1 MNPLLEKRK
10 NIIIAVMITLMAIYV
25 IKLFSL
31 QIINKSYKEEAIRNA
46 IREVN
51 VIPPRGLIFDRNDSL
66 IVYNEAAYDLMVIPK
81 EMKDAID
88 EGVVFDTLD
97 LCNILDITLEE
108 FIKRIE
114 KAKTY
119 SPLLPSV
126 FAQQMSK
133 EDYGYL
139 QEKMYRFPGF
149 YVQNRTLRSY
159 PIPVAAHI
167 LGYIG
172 EVNDEQIRKDNYYQM
187 GDYIGISGIE
197 KSYEEEL
204 RGVKGKRMVLVD
216 VNNREKGPYR
226 NGEEDIP
233 AEPGKDLWCTIDVE
247 LQKYGEKLMANK
259 KGSIVAIEPK
269 TGEILCIVSTPSYDP
284 NLLVGKMRSKNYAKL
299 LMDSINVPLYNR
311 ALKAMYPPGSTFKLA
326 NGLIGEQEGVLN
338 RNTVYTCGAGYSIGS
353 HIVHCH
359 GCGSI
364 NLVQAV
370 QHSCNTYFCRAF
382 YNTVSNPKY
391 KTIQDGYFAWK
402 SHINSLGFGQKFN
415 TDLPY
420 ESTGIIPSVE
430 YFNKKYNNHW
440 NGNSIVSMGIG
451 QGEVG
456 STPIQMANF
465 MAIIANRGWY
475 YKPHVVKAIGTKDN
489 PNTRYNEKIYCDIE
503 RRHFDA
509 IIEGMLCVVT
519 SGTGRSAKMDNV
531 VIAGKTGT
539 AQNPHGADHSVFA
552 CFAPVDKPEIA
563 VFVLV
568 ENGGFGASVAAPIAS
583 LIIEYYLYREVKRTD
598 LEKRMTELKL
608 IR

>member
-1 MNPLLEKRK
+1 MVT
-10 NIIIAVMITLMAIYV
+10 IMALYV
-25 IKLFSL
+25 VRLFSL
-31 QIINKSYKEEAIRNA
+31 QILDNTYKEDAIRNA

-51 VIPPRGLIFDRNDSL
+51 VIPPRGLVFDRNDSL

-81 EMKDAID
+81 EMQSAIKNGD
-88 EGVVFDTLD
+88 TFDTLE
-97 LCNILDITLEE
+97 LCQILDISIDE
-108 FIKRIE
+108 FNKRID
-114 KAKTY
+114 KAKAY

-126 FAQQMSK
+126 FARQMSK

-139 QEKMYRFPGF
+139 QEKLYRYPGF
-149 YVQNRTLRSY
+149 YVQNRTLRAY

-172 EVNDEQIRKDNYYQM
+172 EVNDELIRKDNYYQM

-204 RGVKGKRMVLVD
+204 RGKKGKKMILVD
-216 VNNREKGPYR
+216 VNNKETGPYK

-247 LQKYGEKLMANK
+247 LQKYGERLMSNK
-259 KGSIVAIEPK
+259 KGSIVAIEPQ
-269 TGEILCIVSTPSYDP
+269 TGEILCIVSSPSYDP
-284 NLLVGKMRSKNYAKL
+284 NLLVGQMRSKNYAKL
-299 LMDSINVPLYNR
+299 LLDSVNVPLYNR

-326 NGLIGEQEGVLN
+326 NGLIAEEEGVLG
-338 RNTVYTCGAGYSIGS
+338 RNTVYSCGSGYNIGS
-353 HIVHCH
+353 HTVHCH

-370 QHSCNTYFCRAF
+370 QKSCNTYFCRAF
-382 YNTVSNPKY
+382 YNTVSNPRY
-391 KTIQDGYFAWK
+391 KSVQDGYFAWK
-402 SHINSLGFGQKFN
+402 THINDLGFGKKFN

-420 ESTGIIPSVE
+420 ESAGIIPSVE
-430 YFNKKYNNHW
+430 YFNKKYNGRW

-475 YKPHVVKAIGTKDN
+475 YKPHVVKSIGTKDN
-489 PNTRYNEKIYCDIE
+489 PNTRYDDKIYCNID
-503 RRHFDA
+503 RKHYDA
-509 IIEGMLCVVT
+509 IIEGMRCVIT
-519 SGTGRSAKMDNV
+519 AGTGRSARMDDV
-531 VIAGKTGT
+531 EIAGKTGT

-552 CFAPVDKPEIA
+552 CFAPVDTPQIA

-568 ENGGFGASVAAPIAS
+568 ENGGFGSAVAAPIAS
-583 LIIEYYLYREVKRTD
+583 LIIEYYLHREVKRTD
-598 LEKRMTELKL
+598 LEKRITSLKL